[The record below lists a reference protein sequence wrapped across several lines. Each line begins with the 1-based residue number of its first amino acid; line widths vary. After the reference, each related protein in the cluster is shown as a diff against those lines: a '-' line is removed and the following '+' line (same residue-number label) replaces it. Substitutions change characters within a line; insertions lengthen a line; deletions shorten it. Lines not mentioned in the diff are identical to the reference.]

1 MHRDYFQTRLARQRR
16 FEYIGATNGEAFVN
30 EIKTTLIIN
39 KIRIVWDMITGR
51 DAYLQIISLYIHQL
65 KW

>member
-1 MHRDYFQTRLARQRR
+1 MHRDYFETRIARQRR

-30 EIKTTLIIN
+30 EIKTTVIIN

-51 DAYLQIISLYIHQL
+51 DAYWQIISLYIHQQ
-65 KW
+65 K